1 MNGILGYI
9 EELLFFQLFRKIIKG
24 VPATAQWK
32 RTQLVAMKMRVQSL
46 ASLSRLR
53 IWCCC
58 GCGVGWLLYNKVTH
72 IHIYTFFISYHLP
85 SCSIPVLYSRTSL
98 LIHSKCNSLHL
109 PIPKSQS
116 MLPPPSAP
124 RQPQV
129 CSLCLG
135 VCSVLQIGSFVLYLP
150 YFILFVFL
158 GSHSWHM
165 EVPRLGVES
174 EPQLLAYTTATATWD
189 PSRICDLHHS
199 PWQCRIPNPLSKA
212 RNRICVL
219 MDASQVH

>member
-1 MNGILGYI
+1 
-9 EELLFFQLFRKIIKG
+9 
-24 VPATAQWK
+24 
-32 RTQLVAMKMRVQSL
+32 MKMRVRSL

-135 VCSVLQIGSFVLYLP
+135 VCFCSVDRFICTIFTIF
-150 YFILFVFL
+150 YFICLFRVTL
-158 GSHSWHM
+158 MAYGGSQARGWI
-165 EVPRLGVES
+165 R
-174 EPQLLAYTTATATWD
+174 ATA
-189 PSRICDLHHS
+189 SGLHHS
-199 PWQCRIPNPLSKA
+199 HSNMGSKSHLWLTAQPMAMPDSQPTEQGQESNLRPHGCQSGSLSIEPRWELLPA
-212 RNRICVL
+212 P
-219 MDASQVH
+219 DFAH